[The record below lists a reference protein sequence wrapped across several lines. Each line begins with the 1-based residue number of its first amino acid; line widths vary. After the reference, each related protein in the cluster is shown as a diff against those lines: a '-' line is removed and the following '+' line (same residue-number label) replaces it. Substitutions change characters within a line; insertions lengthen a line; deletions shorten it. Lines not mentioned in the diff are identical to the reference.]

1 MKQSDKPTAKNYS
14 AEKTMRM
21 IELLARNRNPMRLQ
35 DIAQALGSNSS
46 TVLRFLVSLM
56 GCGYVAQNP
65 ATLQYYL
72 TFKICSVA
80 NMVSEEIRLFDISQA
95 YMKQISE
102 RFGESVCL
110 AIEENMRVVYIG
122 FISGPD
128 QMLRTMQR
136 IGSRAPMHCTGVGKL
151 LLLDHDEGY
160 INKLIAEKGLPSFT
174 EKTIV
179 SKGQL
184 METLQIVRKN
194 QYAFDNE
201 ECEIGA
207 RCIAVPIRDYTQ
219 KIIAGLS
226 VTGPIFRMTDEKIQK
241 NLSFLIQTADKLSKL
256 LGSNILIRSQN

>member
-1 MKQSDKPTAKNYS
+1 MKQSDKPTAKNFS
-14 AEKTMRM
+14 AEKTMRI
-21 IELLARNRNPMRLQ
+21 IELLARNREPMRLQ
-35 DIAQALGSNSS
+35 DIAQALESNSS
-46 TVLRFLVSLM
+46 TVLRFLVSLED
-56 GCGYVAQNP
+56 CGYVAQNP
-65 ATLQYYL
+65 STLQYYL

-80 NMVSEEIRLFDISQA
+80 NMVSAEIRLFDFAQS

-110 AIEENMRVVYIG
+110 AIEEDMTVVYIG

-174 EKTIV
+174 ENTITT
-179 SKGQL
+179 KGQL
-184 METLQIVRKN
+184 MEALQAARKN

-226 VTGPIFRMTDEKIQK
+226 VTGPIFRMTDEKIEE
-241 NLSFLIQTADKLSKL
+241 NLDFLIQIADKISQL
-256 LGSNILIRSQN
+256 LASNTFIRSKN